1 MDRFDAIR
9 AANPD
14 LAISLYAL
22 TPGGSVTL
30 EVISGEQS
38 WTWVGETGEAAMEM
52 AFPLETPEP
61 PAVSA
66 ALAAGGMEGWDHIE
80 DRMSDALKAVSAK
93 PEPVTV
99 SSPAPSIFD

>member
-1 MDRFDAIR
+1 MTDRFDAIR

-30 EVISGEQS
+30 EVLDATGGS
-38 WTWVGETGEAAMEM
+38 WTWVGATGADAMEM
-52 AFPLETPEP
+52 AFPSEPELLMGEDLP
-61 PAVSA
+61 PVPLNEPAVPVK
-66 ALAAGGMEGWDHIE
+66 L
-80 DRMSDALKAVSAK
+80 RRAK
-93 PEPVTV
+93 SEPVTV